1 MRKLAALV
9 LVFLFVLPAPVAGAE
24 VTRAQLAEAEA
35 NARAKSAE
43 LEGRLGE
50 LEAAQYQQW
59 LYEDRIDGLRDQI
72 ADRERRLALAALAAR
87 EQAVYLYMNFGSH
100 QDSTVVDDEEIGRVG
115 TREAYV
121 RTLLGAEQDAVNE
134 LEYLK
139 EDGERLQAELEDL
152 LVVQEEA
159 SAELER
165 QTGLLLA
172 ELEEAN
178 AEFQALYGQWWE
190 EEQERIRRAEAAR
203 QAALAAAAA
212 AAAAAAGYASSAGTP
227 TAGRTCPV
235 AGPNTFRDS
244 WGEPRPGGRA
254 HHGVDMVA
262 ATGTPLAAIENGVI
276 YGVGWHYLGG
286 NNLYLRG
293 DSTDIYYYAHLDG
306 FAAGITDGVRVNKGQ
321 LIGYVGA
328 TGNAATPHLHLGYQ
342 PAGGP
347 LTNPYQLVANLC
359 R

>member
-9 LVFLFVLPAPVAGAE
+9 LVILFVLPVPTAGAE

-35 NARAKSAE
+35 QAREKSAE
-43 LEGRLGE
+43 LEGRLAD
-50 LEAAQYQQW
+50 LEGALYQQW
-59 LYEDRIDGLRDQI
+59 LYEDRIDGLRSQI
-72 ADRERRLALAALAAR
+72 ADRERRLALAGLAAR
-87 EQAVYLYMNFGSH
+87 EQAVDLYMNFGSNR
-100 QDSTVVDDEEIGRVG
+100 DSSLLEDEEIGRAG
-115 TREAYV
+115 TRDAYM
-121 RTLLGAEQDAVNE
+121 RTLLAADRDAINE

-139 EDGERLQAELEDL
+139 EDSGRLQAELEDL
-152 LVVQEEA
+152 LVTQSEA

-165 QTGLLLA
+165 QTGLLMG

-178 AEFQALYGQWWE
+178 AEFQALYDQWWR

-212 AAAAAAGYASSAGTP
+212 AAAAASGYASSAGTP
-227 TAGRTCPV
+227 TSGRTCAV
-235 AGPNTFRDS
+235 AGPHTFRDS
-244 WGEPRPGGRA
+244 WGEPRPGGRG
-254 HHGVDMVA
+254 HHGLDMVA
-262 ATGTPLAAIENGVI
+262 ATGTPLVAIENGVI

-293 DSTDIYYYAHLDG
+293 DSSDVYYYAHLSG
-306 FAAGITDGVRVNKGQ
+306 FAGGIGDGVRVNKGQ

-328 TGNAATPHLHLGYQ
+328 TGNAAVPHLHLGYQ

-347 LTNPYQLVANLC
+347 LTNPYQLMARLC

>member
-9 LVFLFVLPAPVAGAE
+9 LAFLFVLPVPSAGAE

-35 NARAKSAE
+35 TARAKSAE
-43 LEGRLGE
+43 LDGRLAD
-50 LEAAQYQQW
+50 LEGAMYQQW
-59 LYEDRIDGLRDQI
+59 LYEDRIDGLRSQI
-72 ADRERRLALAALAAR
+72 ADRERRLVLAGLAAR
-87 EQAVYLYMNFGSH
+87 EQAVYLYVNFGSNR
-100 QDSTVVDDEEIGRVG
+100 DSAALADEEIGRAG
-115 TREAYV
+115 TRDAYM
-121 RTLLGAEQDAVNE
+121 RTLLGAERDAVNE

-139 EDGERLQAELEDL
+139 EDSERLQAELEDL
-152 LVVQEEA
+152 LATQSEA

-165 QTGLLLA
+165 QTGLLMA
-172 ELEEAN
+172 ELEQAN
-178 AEFQALYGQWWE
+178 AEFQALYDQWWR

-235 AGPNTFRDS
+235 AGPHAFRDS

-254 HHGVDMVA
+254 HHGLDMVA
-262 ATGTPLAAIENGVI
+262 ATGTPLVAIENGVI

-293 DSTDIYYYAHLDG
+293 DSTDVYYYAHLSG
-306 FAAGITDGVRVNKGQ
+306 FAAGIGDGVRVNKGQ

-328 TGNAATPHLHLGYQ
+328 TGNAAVPHLHLGYQ

-347 LTNPYQLVANLC
+347 LTDPYQLMARLC

>member
-9 LVFLFVLPAPVAGAE
+9 LVFLFVLPAPTAVAE

-35 NARAKSAE
+35 KAREKSGE
-43 LEGRLGE
+43 LEGRLAE
-50 LEAAQYQQW
+50 LESAQYQQW
-59 LYEDRIDGLRDQI
+59 LYEDRIDGLRSQI
-72 ADRERRLALAALAAR
+72 ADRERRLALAGLAAR

-100 QDSTVVDDEEIGRVG
+100 RDSSVLADEEISRAG
-115 TREAYV
+115 TRDAYM
-121 RTLLGAEQDAVNE
+121 RTLLAADRDAVNE

-139 EDGERLQAELEDL
+139 EDAERLRAELEDL
-152 LVVQEEA
+152 LVTQGEA

-165 QTGLLLA
+165 QTGLLLG

-178 AEFQALYGQWWE
+178 AEFQALYDQWWRE
-190 EEQERIRRAEAAR
+190 ELERIRRAEAAR
-203 QAALAAAAA
+203 PAALAAEAAAAA
-212 AAAAAAGYASSAGTP
+212 AASGYASSAGTP
-227 TAGRTCPV
+227 SAGRTCAV

-254 HHGVDMVA
+254 HHGLDMVA
-262 ATGTPLAAIENGVI
+262 ANGTPLVAVENGVV

-286 NNLYLRG
+286 NNLYVRG
-293 DSTDIYYYAHLDG
+293 DSSDVYYYAHLSG
-306 FAAGITDGVRVNKGQ
+306 FAAGIGDGVRVNKGQ

-328 TGNAATPHLHLGYQ
+328 TGNAGVPHLHLGYQ

-347 LTNPYQLVANLC
+347 LTNPYQLMARLC

>member
-43 LEGRLGE
+43 LEGRLTE

-59 LYEDRIDGLRDQI
+59 LYEDRIDRLRDQI
-72 ADRERRLALAALAAR
+72 ADRERRLVLAGFAAR

-100 QDSTVVDDEEIGRVG
+100 QDSALVADEEIGRVG
-115 TREAYV
+115 TRDAYV
-121 RTLLGAEQDAVNE
+121 RTLLGAGQDAVNE
-134 LEYLK
+134 LAYLK
-139 EDGERLQAELEDL
+139 EDAERLQAELEGL
-152 LVVQEEA
+152 LVTQEEA

-165 QTGLLLA
+165 QSGLLMA

-178 AEFQALYGQWWE
+178 AEFQALYDQWWA

-235 AGPNTFRDS
+235 AGPHTFRDS
-244 WGEPRPGGRA
+244 WGEPRPGGRS

-262 ATGTPLAAIENGVI
+262 AIGTPLVAVENGVI

-306 FAAGITDGVRVNKGQ
+306 FAGGITDGVRVNKGQ
-321 LIGYVGA
+321 LIGYVGE
-328 TGNAATPHLHLGYQ
+328 TGNAAGPHLHLGYQ

-347 LTNPYQLVANLC
+347 LTNPYQLMVNLC

>member
-1 MRKLAALV
+1 VRKLAALV
-9 LVFLFVLPAPVAGAE
+9 LVLLFVLPVPVAGAE

-43 LEGRLGE
+43 LEGRLTE
-50 LEAAQYQQW
+50 FEAAQYQQW
-59 LYEDRIDGLRDQI
+59 LYEDRIDGLRSQI
-72 ADRERRLALAALAAR
+72 ADRERSLALAGLAAR
-87 EQAVYLYMNFGSH
+87 EQAVYLYMNYGNDR
-100 QDSTVVDDEEIGRVG
+100 DSALLDDEEIGRAG
-115 TREAYV
+115 TRDAYT
-121 RTLLGAEQDAVNE
+121 RTLLGAGQDAVNQ

-139 EDGERLQAELEDL
+139 EDNERLQAELEEL
-152 LVVQEEA
+152 RVIQGEA

-165 QTGLLLA
+165 QTSLLMG

-178 AEFQALYGQWWE
+178 AEFQALYDQWWR
-190 EEQERIRRAEAAR
+190 EEQERIRQAEAAR

-262 ATGTPLAAIENGVI
+262 ATGTPLVAIENGVV

-293 DSTDIYYYAHLDG
+293 DSSDVYYYAHLNA
-306 FAAGITDGVRVNKGQ
+306 FAAGIGDGVRVNKGQ

-328 TGNAATPHLHLGYQ
+328 TGNAAGPHLHLGYQ

-347 LTNPYQLVANLC
+347 LTNPYQLMVGLC

>member
-1 MRKLAALV
+1 VRKLAALV
-9 LVFLFVLPAPVAGAE
+9 LVILFVLPVPVAGAE

-35 NARAKSAE
+35 DARAKSAE
-43 LEGRLGE
+43 LEGRLAD
-50 LEAAQYQQW
+50 LESAQYQQW
-59 LYEDRIDGLRDQI
+59 VLQDRIERLRRQI
-72 ADRERRLALAALAAR
+72 ADRERRLVLAGLAAR
-87 EQAVYLYMNFGSH
+87 EQAVDLYMNFGSVRDTALMSS
-100 QDSTVVDDEEIGRVG
+100 QDIGRAG
-115 TREAYV
+115 TRDAYM
-121 RTLLGAEQDAVNE
+121 RTLVAADQDAVNE
-134 LEYLK
+134 LGYLK
-139 EDGERLQAELEDL
+139 EDGARLQAELEEL
-152 LVVQEEA
+152 LVTQGEA
-159 SAELER
+159 NVELER
-165 QTGLLLA
+165 QTGLLLG

-178 AEFQALYGQWWE
+178 AAFQALYDQWWR

-212 AAAAAAGYASSAGTP
+212 AAAASSGYASSAGTP
-227 TAGRTCPV
+227 AAGRTCPV

-262 ATGTPLAAIENGVI
+262 ATGTPLVAVENGVI

-293 DSTDIYYYAHLDG
+293 DSTDIYYYAHLNG
-306 FAAGITDGVRVNKGQ
+306 FAGGIGDGVRVNKGQ

-347 LTNPYQLVANLC
+347 LTNPYQLMARLC

>member
-9 LVFLFVLPAPVAGAE
+9 LVLLFVLPVPTAGAE

-35 NARAKSAE
+35 AARAKSAE
-43 LEGRLGE
+43 LEGRLTE
-50 LEAAQYQQW
+50 LESAQYQQW
-59 LYEDRIDGLRDQI
+59 LYEDRIDRLRDQI
-72 ADRERRLALAALAAR
+72 ADRDRRLALAGLAAR
-87 EQAVYLYMNFGSH
+87 EQAVYLYMNFGSYR
-100 QDSTVVDDEEIGRVG
+100 DSSAMADEEISRAG
-115 TREAYV
+115 TRDAYM
-121 RTLLGAEQDAVNE
+121 RTLLGAGRDAINE

-139 EDGERLQAELEDL
+139 EDSERLQAELEGL
-152 LVVQEEA
+152 LAAQGEM

-165 QTGLLLA
+165 QTALLLG

-178 AEFQALYGQWWE
+178 SEFQALYDQWWR
-190 EEQERIRRAEAAR
+190 EEQERIRQAEAAR
-203 QAALAAAAA
+203 QAALAAEAA

-262 ATGTPLAAIENGVI
+262 ANGTPLAAVENGVV

-293 DSTDIYYYAHLDG
+293 DSTDVYYYAHLSG

-328 TGNAATPHLHLGYQ
+328 TGNAGTPHLHLGYQ

-347 LTNPYQLVANLC
+347 LTNPYQLMARLC

>member
-9 LVFLFVLPAPVAGAE
+9 LVFLFVLPAPTAVAE

-35 NARAKSAE
+35 KAREKSGE
-43 LEGRLGE
+43 LEGRLAE
-50 LEAAQYQQW
+50 LESAQYQQW
-59 LYEDRIDGLRDQI
+59 LYEDRIDGLRSQI
-72 ADRERRLALAALAAR
+72 ADRERRLALAGLAAR

-100 QDSTVVDDEEIGRVG
+100 RDSSVLADEEISRAG
-115 TREAYV
+115 TRDAYM
-121 RTLLGAEQDAVNE
+121 RTLLAADRDAVNE

-139 EDGERLQAELEDL
+139 EDAERLRAELEDL
-152 LVVQEEA
+152 LVTQGEA

-165 QTGLLLA
+165 QTGLLLG

-178 AEFQALYGQWWE
+178 AEFQALYDQWWR
-190 EEQERIRRAEAAR
+190 EEQERIRRAEAPR
-203 QAALAAAAA
+203 QAALAAEAAA
-212 AAAAAAGYASSAGTP
+212 AAAASGYASSAGTP
-227 TAGRTCPV
+227 SAGRTCAV

-254 HHGVDMVA
+254 HHGLDMVA
-262 ATGTPLAAIENGVI
+262 ANGTPLVAVENGVV

-286 NNLYLRG
+286 NNLYVRG
-293 DSTDIYYYAHLDG
+293 DSSDVYYYAHLSG
-306 FAAGITDGVRVNKGQ
+306 FAAGIGDGVRVNKGQ

-328 TGNAATPHLHLGYQ
+328 TGNAGVPHLHLGYQ

-347 LTNPYQLVANLC
+347 LTNPYQLMARLC